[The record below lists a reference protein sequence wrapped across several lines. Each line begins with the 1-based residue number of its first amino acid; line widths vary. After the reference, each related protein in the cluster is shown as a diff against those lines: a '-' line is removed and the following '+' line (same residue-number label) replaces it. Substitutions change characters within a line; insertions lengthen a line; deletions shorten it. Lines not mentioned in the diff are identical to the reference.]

1 MPIVPIAAVSMC
13 NYPWD
18 NLTKLT
24 FPFATMAFD
33 DSLPFFHT
41 VRTMKMSTMKC
52 NDEIIII
59 IIGIVHRI
67 IGLITLA

>member
-1 MPIVPIAAVSMC
+1 MPIVPIAAVSLC

-33 DSLPFFHT
+33 DSLLFFHRGACNEN
-41 VRTMKMSTMKC
+41 V
-52 NDEIIII
+52 NDEM
-59 IIGIVHRI
+59 
-67 IGLITLA
+67 